1 MAGVRQFDER
11 EALSLALEVFR
22 TQGFR
27 STSMMDLAAGTGVQ
41 RGSLYHAYGSKEEIF
56 LRAFA
61 GYAEQF
67 LAGVARALDRPDKR
81 TALLSFFD
89 FSIRA
94 ITADVPSRGCLSTR
108 TAIDASAT
116 SPRVETAVREL
127 LDHLEGLVYERLAAT
142 EEGVSLTVDPRAA
155 ARLVV
160 TTTRGLAVMEFAGF
174 DRAQLGDIATTL
186 TDSLLGGQ

>member
-61 GYAEQF
+61 GYSEQF
-67 LAGVARALDRPDKR
+67 LVGAAQALDQPDER
-81 TALLSFFD
+81 AALLSFFD
-89 FSIRA
+89 FSIKA
-94 ITADVPSRGCLSTR
+94 ITVDVPSRGCLSTR

-116 SPRVETAVREL
+116 SPRVATAVRGL
-127 LDHLEGLVYERLAAT
+127 LDKLEDVVYERLAAT
-142 EEGVSLTVDPRAA
+142 DEGASLTVDPRAA

-160 TTTRGLAVMEFAGF
+160 TTTRGLAVMEFAGYG
-174 DRAQLGDIATTL
+174 RAELQDIAATL
-186 TDSLLGGQ
+186 VDSLVGGR